1 MAAEKMTAT
10 LVNRKLVLWPGAASF
25 VLGTV
30 GLLLFFLPVLG
41 IPLAGTGLV
50 VGLIALLTAVFGG
63 RSSLRLSVLGT
74 VLALLALGANLAIAL
89 APLNTVSQEAHPH
102 TWQEPPRRAYIAPPA
117 DPRLWLND
125 RDR

>member
-1 MAAEKMTAT
+1 MASEKMKAT
-10 LVNRKLVLWPGAASF
+10 LANRKLALWPGAASF
-25 VLGTV
+25 VLGSV

-41 IPLAGTGLV
+41 IPLAGTGLLI
-50 VGLIALLTAVFGG
+50 GLVALLVAVFGG

-74 VLALLALGANLAIAL
+74 ALSVLALGANLAITL

-102 TWQEPPRRAYIAPPA
+102 MWQPPPVRVYVAPPA